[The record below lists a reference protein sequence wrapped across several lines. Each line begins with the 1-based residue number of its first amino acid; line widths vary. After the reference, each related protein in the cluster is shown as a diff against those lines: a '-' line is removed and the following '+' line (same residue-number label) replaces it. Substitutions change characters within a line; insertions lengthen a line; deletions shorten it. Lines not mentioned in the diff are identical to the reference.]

1 MRRVRSSLQVVS
13 QNTGSS
19 VKWSKQG
26 IKRKGKQ
33 GAHAYFLRKIEA
45 EDPEILRQL
54 HGMTRGSFCELL
66 AIVSPLVSKRD
77 THLRSEAI

>member
-1 MRRVRSSLQVVS
+1 MRRVRSSLQAVS
-13 QNTGSS
+13 QKTGSS
-19 VKWSKQG
+19 VKWSKQW

-33 GAHAYFLRKIEA
+33 GAHAYFLPEIKV
-45 EDPEILRQL
+45 EDPEIFKQL